1 MSNAEHKTTEK
12 EIKEIWERL
21 TAGEA
26 SIKSAHHRIDSL
38 EKIANSMHEISIST
52 SQTVAEIKAL
62 REDFKRA
69 DERIDK
75 LEEKPI
81 KRYETFVT
89 ACLTAICGGVVGY
102 LLSFIFQ

>member
-21 TAGEA
+21 TAGES

-75 LEEKPI
+75 LEEKPV
-81 KRYETFVT
+81 KRYESLVT
-89 ACLTAICGGVVGY
+89 AILTSIATGVVGY
-102 LLSFIFQ
+102 LLALILH